1 MSLLLLRCSNIPHC
15 RELIRTVLTDRA
27 VRITGESILLNW
39 EDTLVRRYP
48 ESILHGPESV
58 VSVDTWTGVHCVS
71 KSNLCI
77 LSYAYVK

>member
-27 VRITGESILLNW
+27 VRITGEPILLDW
-39 EDTLVRRYP
+39 ES
-48 ESILHGPESV
+48 ESILQGPESV
-58 VSVDTWTGVHCVS
+58 VSVGTWTGVHCAS